1 MTKPRHMPTFAKARR
16 RSDNKRETLCQQRLR
31 IESLVMKCVAVLICI
46 IWNASAV
53 ELPAGTPIAIRL
65 KSKIASN
72 ASKPHDPIEAVVIQP
87 VMAGDQ
93 FVIPYG
99 AVLRGQVDKAQSA
112 AAADQRADR

>member
-1 MTKPRHMPTFAKARR
+1 M
-16 RSDNKRETLCQQRLR
+16 ETL
-31 IESLVMKCVAVLICI
+31 VMTYAAVLICL
-46 IWNASAV
+46 IWTAPAV

-93 FVIPYG
+93 FVIPYR

-112 AAADQRADR
+112 AAADQRADLELHFDHLDGAKGKAIQLAAKANERDKARE